1 MQRSTLAE
9 SPAHE
14 MVQEQVAGIIFI
26 ILLETPRD
34 LQDTFFF
41 FFLLLLY
48 CVHEDARL
56 FPLK

>member
-1 MQRSTLAE
+1 
-9 SPAHE
+9 

-26 ILLETPRD
+26 ILLETTRD
-34 LQDTFFF
+34 LQDTFF

-48 CVHEDARL
+48 CVHADARL